1 MDFTIEDVPFDPA
14 EQLPAAVD
22 RALLVLNALQDGKL
36 LPITALAK
44 RVGVCPGTWHQYC
57 NHPAIK
63 DFKICVPIGGTR
75 KNLYGNAATI
85 KAYRERIAS

>member
-22 RALLVLNALQDGKL
+22 RALEALEALQDGKL
-36 LPITALAK
+36 LPSTALAK